1 MIDIVAMGELL
12 IDFTPGGT
20 NSMGM
25 KMFTQNPGGAPA
37 NVLAMNSRLGGKTA
51 FIGKVGQDA
60 FGEFLQDV
68 LNGKG
73 IDTSGL
79 VLDPVTPTTLAFV
92 HLDEKG
98 DRSFSFYRSPG
109 ADQMLTS
116 KEVALDL
123 IDNCGIFHFGSVS
136 LTHDPC
142 RSAVF
147 HAAEYARKQC
157 RLVSFDPNIR
167 PMLWENMEEART
179 QIECAI
185 KYADILKV
193 SEEEMAFLTGTQ
205 DLNVGTQ
212 CLLDKGVALVLVSLG
227 EQGAY
232 YRNHGSFG
240 CVPAYPVNA
249 VDTNGAGDAFVGAFL
264 WKAKGMMREE
274 LAFMNPVQLEQMVR
288 FANAAGALTATGSGA
303 IPAMPDLGQIQ
314 SFIHEKE
321 DVLSCRQ

>member
-1 MIDIVAMGELL
+1 MIDIVAMGDLL

-60 FGEFLQDV
+60 FGVFLQDV

-109 ADQMLTS
+109 ADQMLTP

-147 HAAEYARKQC
+147 HAAEYAKKQC

-179 QIECAI
+179 QIDCAI

-193 SEEEMAFLTGTQ
+193 SEEETAFLTGTQ

>member
-1 MIDIVAMGELL
+1 MIDVVAMGELL

-20 NSMGM
+20 NSKGM
-25 KMFTQNPGGAPA
+25 KIFTQNPGGAPA
-37 NVLAMNSRLGGKTA
+37 NVLAMNTRLGGKTT

-60 FGEFLQDV
+60 FGMFLWEV
-68 LNGKG
+68 LKGKG

-79 VLDPVTPTTLAFV
+79 VFDPATPTTLAFV

-109 ADQMLTS
+109 ADQMLTP
-116 KEVALDL
+116 KEVALHL
-123 IDNCGIFHFGSVS
+123 IDNCGVFHFGSVS

-147 HAAEYARKQC
+147 YAAEYAKKQC
-157 RLVSFDPNIR
+157 KLVSFDPNIR
-167 PMLWENMEEART
+167 LMLWEDAEDARA
-179 QIECAI
+179 QIERAI

-205 DLNVGTQ
+205 DLDTGSKR
-212 CLLDKGVALVLVSLG
+212 LLDKGAALVLVSLG

-232 YRNHGSFG
+232 YRNHSSSGH
-240 CVPAYPVNA
+240 VPAYPVNT
-249 VDTNGAGDAFVGAFL
+249 VDTTGAGDAFIGAFL
-264 WKAKGMMREE
+264 WKNKGMMREE
-274 LAFMNPVQLEQMVR
+274 LAFMNPVQLKQMVR
-288 FANAAGALTATGSGA
+288 FANAAGAMTTTGSGA
-303 IPAMPDLGQIQ
+303 IPAMPDLEQIQ
-314 SFIHEKE
+314 SFMREKE